1 VTGVPPS
8 PAPLLDQT
16 FASAPAGWPN
26 SATSPAF
33 WDTSGYHLVPRIAGQ
48 YVAVT
53 APNTQALTNGTV
65 NALFRKLGGP
75 DGGGYGL
82 ILRAQGALDG
92 ANQAGRFY
100 VFEVGDKGE
109 VGAWRREQNQWID
122 LVPWKAASAVRPGI
136 AENRLEVRAAGPRF
150 TFSVNDAP
158 VAEVNDATL
167 PSGGVG
173 VFTGGDGNQVVLER
187 FTVASN

>member
-1 VTGVPPS
+1 MPRN
-8 PAPLLDQT
+8 
-16 FASAPAGWPN
+16 AS
-26 SATSPAF
+26 
-33 WDTSGYHLVPRIAGQ
+33 Q

-53 APNTQALTNGTV
+53 APNTPPLTNGTV
-65 NALFRKLGGP
+65 NAVFRKLGGP

-92 ANQAGRFY
+92 ANQLGRFY

-122 LVPWKAASAVRPGI
+122 LVPWQAASAVRPGV
-136 AENRLEVRAAGPRF
+136 AENRLEVRASGPQF

-158 VAEVNDATL
+158 VAEFSDATL
-167 PSGGVG
+167 PSGAVG
-173 VFTGGDGNQVVLER
+173 VFTGGDGNEVVLER